1 MDDKPYLI
9 NEKLKFEAKFSCIDC
24 GEEGEE
30 INLYKLCQDFE
41 GIKNDVL
48 WAPCKLGHYNLPKLK
63 ISFGTEYCPLNVL
76 KPQNNSTSTLSDIV
90 LHSPYNLKINIKNA
104 MKNKYGTKL
113 DVDKFKSDFCA
124 LFWNFIWYCKVYK
137 LDCSIVLPYLDRI
150 KQKRMNKMIYNHNLN
165 NIKLIYDNNNYK
177 YIEAKL
183 KEIETGFI
191 RKESDYVC
199 DNKFQNLEKERP
211 IWFQYNKKTL
221 GAKNKQFLK
230 GLVESI
236 IKQPKNK

>member
-1 MDDKPYLI
+1 
-9 NEKLKFEAKFSCIDC
+9 
-24 GEEGEE
+24 
-30 INLYKLCQDFE
+30 
-41 GIKNDVL
+41 
-48 WAPCKLGHYNLPKLK
+48 
-63 ISFGTEYCPLNVL
+63 
-76 KPQNNSTSTLSDIV
+76 
-90 LHSPYNLKINIKNA
+90 
-104 MKNKYGTKL
+104 
-113 DVDKFKSDFCA
+113 
-124 LFWNFIWYCKVYK
+124 
-137 LDCSIVLPYLDRI
+137 
-150 KQKRMNKMIYNHNLN
+150 MIYNHNLN
-165 NIKLIYDNNNYK
+165 NMKLIYDNNNYK

-211 IWFQYNKKTL
+211 IWFQYSKKTL